1 MERSPCRTYTP
12 MLSEYFLSLLAA
24 DFLGRYA
31 MADQRRVVHFRGHV
45 QGVGFRYTTCQVAQ
59 RFDVTGTVCNLDD
72 GSVRMI
78 AEGDHATLDQ
88 FIAAIA
94 AAMDGR
100 IRGCSEDVVDAT
112 GEFAG
117 FSIVHR

>member
-1 MERSPCRTYTP
+1 
-12 MLSEYFLSLLAA
+12 
-24 DFLGRYA
+24 
-31 MADQRRVVHFRGHV
+31 MAQQRRIVHFRGHV

-78 AEGDHATLDQ
+78 AEGAHATLDRL
-88 FIAAIA
+88 IAAIA
-94 AAMDGR
+94 EAMDGR
-100 IRGCSEDVVDAT
+100 IRDWGEEIVDAT

-117 FSIVHR
+117 FSIVHH